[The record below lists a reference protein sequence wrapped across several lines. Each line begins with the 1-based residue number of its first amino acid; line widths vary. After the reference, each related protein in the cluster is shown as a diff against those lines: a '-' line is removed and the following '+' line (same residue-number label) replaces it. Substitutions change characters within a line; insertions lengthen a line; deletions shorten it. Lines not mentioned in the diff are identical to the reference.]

1 MQIERVWRVDQ
12 SVNTMARLQ
21 DVIAGM
27 GTCWLYGTDKLINT
41 ESVAFLLHQLQK
53 KKNKKKMCMTRVN
66 QTPPENEKTVLKQ
79 TKREG
84 FFWETLQQASR
95 GITNFWDQ
103 LLLHPWKVYPTGY
116 NSYTQ
121 LR

>member
-1 MQIERVWRVDQ
+1 
-12 SVNTMARLQ
+12 
-21 DVIAGM
+21 
-27 GTCWLYGTDKLINT
+27 
-41 ESVAFLLHQLQK
+41 
-53 KKNKKKMCMTRVN
+53 MTRVN
-66 QTPPENEKTVLKQ
+66 QTPPENEKTVLEQ